1 MATKIRLKR
10 IGRRNR
16 PFYRMV
22 VMDARN
28 RRDGAAIEELG
39 WYNPLD
45 SNMQFEL
52 NNERIIHWLS
62 EGAEPTTAAKKILRH
77 SGISHKWHLMKQ
89 GLDKTD
95 IDKEMEKWKMNRKDV
110 LEMRIEKADKKEKK
124 SKQNDDKKRD
134 SLTDEDASDSDIE
147 DAKDIE
153 EGEKKCFQ

>member
-1 MATKIRLKR
+1 
-10 IGRRNR
+10 
-16 PFYRMV
+16 
-22 VMDARN
+22 
-28 RRDGAAIEELG
+28 
-39 WYNPLD
+39 
-45 SNMQFEL
+45 
-52 NNERIIHWLS
+52 
-62 EGAEPTTAAKKILRH
+62 
-77 SGISHKWHLMKQ
+77 MKQ

-153 EGEKKCFQ
+153 EGEKSASNEEE